1 MDALLDAIWYKIV
14 TGIHHLKDLLDF
26 IFGPLNTLGPAVAIL
41 LIALVTVVI
50 TKSLSK
56 VFKTRRYRELQQ
68 EFRHWFNIRQ
78 EAMNCDDPEKSRLLA
93 KNIDQAKLNKVYYD
107 YFFEG
112 LLNNIVTKYLPILLL
127 LAYVNETYQPA
138 NLRKLFGREYVFKL
152 GQIGEHTLFMG
163 SIFWFLISIVLVYLV
178 IFSCKK
184 ALKIKGASV
193 VA

>member
-1 MDALLDAIWYKIV
+1 
-14 TGIHHLKDLLDF
+14 
-26 IFGPLNTLGPAVAIL
+26 
-41 LIALVTVVI
+41 
-50 TKSLSK
+50 
-56 VFKTRRYRELQQ
+56 
-68 EFRHWFNIRQ
+68 
-78 EAMNCDDPEKSRLLA
+78 
-93 KNIDQAKLNKVYYD
+93 
-107 YFFEG
+107 
-112 LLNNIVTKYLPILLL
+112 VTKYLPILLL